1 MAVPKQ
7 LHAHIAPT
15 ALLQAQVDILK
26 SENSPPRGWVVVP
39 SPSDFLVCRA
49 FTHSVSFTHN
59 EAKGGRGDILAKNTF
74 FCFFFFFTRTEI
86 KQEYHYEPH

>member
-26 SENSPPRGWVVVP
+26 SENSPPRGWVVAPWP
-39 SPSDFLVCRA
+39 SAFLACIA
-49 FTHSVSFTHN
+49 LSFTHN
-59 EAKGGRGDILAKNTF
+59 EAKGGRGMSLLNKL
-74 FCFFFFFTRTEI
+74 FCFVLQELKANRNTTM
-86 KQEYHYEPH
+86 KQIEV